1 MFGLQR
7 LAFGDFPDC
16 VNQFPLFVTTP
27 LRLFNSLHG
36 LRNFN
41 MTVKKIIGKVHLWL
55 GFTSGIAVFIIAV
68 TGSLYAFQAE
78 ISKLTGKAFRHVTP
92 QNTPYLQPTQLK
104 EIAEKQLP
112 GKHLHS
118 VQYGAHNEAVVAT
131 FYNFEPDNEYYYT
144 IYANPYSGEVLKVKN
159 MDRDFFRVVLLGHY
173 YLWLPE
179 AVGQRITIYATIIF
193 VVMMIT
199 GIILWWPRNKAAAKQ
214 RFSIKWNAA
223 WRRKNYDL
231 HNVLG
236 FYMTWGV
243 IFMAITGLI
252 FGWQLLANAIYKTAG
267 GKKSLTYQEP
277 LSDTTRIA
285 QATVLPVDKLWG
297 QMQQEHKDAATIE
310 MHFPSTDKSAIEVAV
325 NTDADTY
332 WKTDYRFFDQYTL
345 KELPVAHIYGRFK
358 DAKGADKL
366 LRMNYD
372 IHVGAIWGLPGKI
385 LAFFISL
392 ITASLPITGFMIW
405 WGRRKKKPSR

>member
-1 MFGLQR
+1 
-7 LAFGDFPDC
+7 
-16 VNQFPLFVTTP
+16 
-27 LRLFNSLHG
+27 
-36 LRNFN
+36 
-41 MTVKKIIGKVHLWL
+41 MTLKKIIGKVHLWL
-55 GFTSGIAVFIIAV
+55 GFTSGIVVFIIAV
-68 TGSLYAFQAE
+68 TGCLYAFQAE
-78 ISKLTGKAFRHVTP
+78 ISKLTGKTYRQVAP
-92 QNTPYLQPTQLK
+92 QNAPYLQPTQLK
-104 EIAEKQLP
+104 DIVEKQLP
-112 GKHLHS
+112 GKHVHS
-118 VQYGAHNEAVVAT
+118 VQYGARDEAVVAT
-131 FYNFEPDNEYYYT
+131 FYNFEPGNEYYYT
-144 IYANPYSGEVLKVKN
+144 IYANPYDGAVLKVKN
-159 MDRDFFRVVLLGHY
+159 MDRDFFRIVLLGHY

-199 GIILWWPRNKAAAKQ
+199 GIILWWPGNKAAAKQ

-236 FYMTWGV
+236 FYMTWVV

-252 FGWQLLANAIYKTAG
+252 FGWQLLANAVYKTAG

-277 LSDTTRIA
+277 LSDTTKLA
-285 QATVLPVDKLWG
+285 QATALPVDKLWG

-310 MHFPSTDKSAIEVAV
+310 MHFPATDKSAIEVAV
-325 NTDADTY
+325 NTDAATY

-345 KELPVAHIYGRFK
+345 KELPVNHIYGRFK

-372 IHVGAIWGLPGKI
+372 IHVGAIAGLPGKI
-385 LAFFISL
+385 VAFFASL
-392 ITASLPITGFMIW
+392 IAASLPITGFMIW

>member
-1 MFGLQR
+1 
-7 LAFGDFPDC
+7 
-16 VNQFPLFVTTP
+16 
-27 LRLFNSLHG
+27 
-36 LRNFN
+36 

-55 GFTSGIAVFIIAV
+55 GFTSGIIVFIIAI
-68 TGSLYAFQAE
+68 TGCLYAFQAE
-78 ISKLTGKAFRHVTP
+78 ISALTGKAYRHVAP
-92 QNTPYLQPTQLK
+92 QNAPYLQPTQLK

-118 VQYGAHNEAVVAT
+118 VQYGARNEAVVAT
-131 FYNFEPDNEYYYT
+131 FYNFEEGNEYYYMM
-144 IYANPYSGEVLKVKN
+144 YANPYSGEVMKVKN
-159 MDRDFFRVVLLGHY
+159 MDRDFFRIVLLGHY
-173 YLWLPE
+173 YLWLPT

-199 GIILWWPRNKAAAKQ
+199 GIILWWPGNKAAANQ

-236 FYMTWGV
+236 FYMTWVV

-277 LSDTTRIA
+277 LSDTTKIA
-285 QATVLPVDKLWG
+285 QAALLPVDQLWR
-297 QMQQEHKDAATIE
+297 QMQQEHKDAETIE
-310 MHFPSTDKSAIEVAV
+310 MHFPGTDKSAIEVAV

-345 KELPVAHIYGRFK
+345 KELPVQHIYGRFK
-358 DAKGADKL
+358 DAKGPDKL

-385 LAFFISL
+385 LAFFASL
-392 ITASLPITGFMIW
+392 IAASLPITGFIVW

>member
-1 MFGLQR
+1 
-7 LAFGDFPDC
+7 
-16 VNQFPLFVTTP
+16 
-27 LRLFNSLHG
+27 
-36 LRNFN
+36 

-55 GFTSGIAVFIIAV
+55 GFTSGIVVFIIAV
-68 TGSLYAFQAE
+68 TGCLYAFQAE
-78 ISKLTGKAFRHVTP
+78 ISKLTGKAYRNVAP

-104 EIAEKQLP
+104 DIAEKQLP

-118 VQYGAHNEAVVAT
+118 VQYGTRNEAVIAT
-131 FYNFEPDNEYYYT
+131 FYNFEQGNEYYYT
-144 IYANPYSGEVLKVKN
+144 LFVNPYSGAVLKVKN
-159 MDRDFFRVVLLGHY
+159 MDRDFFRIVLLGHY

-179 AVGQRITIYATIIF
+179 TVGQRITIYATIIF
-193 VVMMIT
+193 LVMMIT

-214 RFSIKWNAA
+214 RFSLKWNAA
-223 WRRKNYDL
+223 WRRRNYDL

-236 FYMTWGV
+236 FYMTWVV

-277 LSDTTRIA
+277 LSDTTKITRA
-285 QATVLPVDKLWG
+285 AVLPVDQLWR

-310 MHFPSTDKSAIEVAV
+310 MHFPGTDKSAIEVAV
-325 NTDADTY
+325 NTDAYTY
-332 WKTDYRFFDQYTL
+332 WKTDYRFFDQYSL
-345 KELPVAHIYGRFK
+345 KELSVGHIYGRFK

-385 LAFFISL
+385 LAFFASL
-392 ITASLPITGFMIW
+392 IAASLPVTGFMIW
-405 WGRRKKKPSR
+405 CGRKRKNLPDKSRRLY

>member
-1 MFGLQR
+1 
-7 LAFGDFPDC
+7 
-16 VNQFPLFVTTP
+16 
-27 LRLFNSLHG
+27 
-36 LRNFN
+36 
-41 MTVKKIIGKVHLWL
+41 MTVKKIVGKVHLWL
-55 GFTSGIAVFIIAV
+55 GFTSGIVVFIIAV
-68 TGSLYAFQAE
+68 TGCLYAFQAE
-78 ISKLTGKAFRHVTP
+78 ISKLTGRAYRYVAP

-104 EIAEKQLP
+104 EIAERQLP

-118 VQYGAHNEAVVAT
+118 VQYGAHDEAVVAT
-131 FYNFEPDNEYYYT
+131 FYNFETGNEYYYA

-159 MDRDFFRVVLLGHY
+159 MDRDFFRIVLLGHY

-179 AVGQRITIYATIIF
+179 AVGQRITIFATIIF

-236 FYMTWGV
+236 FYMTWVV

-277 LSDTTRIA
+277 LSDTTKIA
-285 QATVLPVDKLWG
+285 QAAALPVDKLWG
-297 QMQQEHKDAATIE
+297 QMQQDHKDAATIE
-310 MHFPSTDKSAIEVAV
+310 MHFPTGDKSAIEVAV

-345 KELPVAHIYGRFK
+345 KELPVNHIYGRFK
-358 DAKGADKL
+358 DAKGADQL

-385 LAFFISL
+385 LAFFASL
-392 ITASLPITGFMIW
+392 IAASLPVTGFMVW

>member
-1 MFGLQR
+1 
-7 LAFGDFPDC
+7 
-16 VNQFPLFVTTP
+16 
-27 LRLFNSLHG
+27 
-36 LRNFN
+36 

-55 GFTSGIAVFIIAV
+55 GFTSGIVVFIIAV
-68 TGSLYAFQAE
+68 TGCLYAFQAE
-78 ISKLTGKAFRHVTP
+78 ISKLTGKAYRYVAP
-92 QNTPYLQPTQLK
+92 QKTPYLQPTQLK
-104 EIAEKQLP
+104 QIAEKQLP

-118 VQYGAHNEAVVAT
+118 VQYGARNEAAVAT
-131 FYNFEPDNEYYYT
+131 FYNFEPGNEYYYT
-144 IYANPYSGEVLKVKN
+144 IYANPYNGEVLKVKN
-159 MDRDFFRVVLLGHY
+159 MDRDFFRIVLLGHY

-179 AVGQRITIYATIIF
+179 TVGQRITICATIIF

-236 FYMTWGV
+236 FYMTWVV

-252 FGWQLLANAIYKTAG
+252 FGWQLFANAIYKTAG

-277 LSDTTRIA
+277 LSDTTKMG
-285 QATVLPVDKLWG
+285 QATMLPVDKLWA
-297 QMQQEHKDAATIE
+297 QMQQDHKDAETIE
-310 MHFPSTDKSAIEVAV
+310 MHFPATDKSAIEVAV

-345 KELPVAHIYGRFK
+345 QELPVNHIYGRFK
-358 DAKGADKL
+358 DANGADKL

-385 LAFFISL
+385 LAFFASL
-392 ITASLPITGFMIW
+392 IAASLPITGFMIW

>member
-1 MFGLQR
+1 
-7 LAFGDFPDC
+7 
-16 VNQFPLFVTTP
+16 
-27 LRLFNSLHG
+27 
-36 LRNFN
+36 

-55 GFTSGIAVFIIAV
+55 GFTSGIIVFIIAV
-68 TGSLYAFQAE
+68 TGCLYAFQAE
-78 ISKLTGKAFRHVTP
+78 ISKLTGKDYRYVAP
-92 QNTPYLQPTQLK
+92 QSTPYLLPTKLK

-112 GKHLHS
+112 GKHVHS
-118 VQYGAHNEAVVAT
+118 VQYGARNEAVVAT
-131 FYNFEPDNEYYYT
+131 FYNFGANEYYYT
-144 IYANPYSGEVLKVKN
+144 IYLNPYNGEVLKVKN
-159 MDRDFFRVVLLGHY
+159 MDRDFFRIVLMGHY

-179 AVGQRITIYATIIF
+179 TVGQRITIYATIIF
-193 VVMMIT
+193 VGMMIT

-236 FYMTWGV
+236 FYMTWVV

-252 FGWQLLANAIYKTAG
+252 FGWQLLANVIYKTAG

-277 LSDTTRIA
+277 LSDTTKFA
-285 QATVLPVDKLWG
+285 QATALPVDKLWG
-297 QMQQEHKDAATIE
+297 QMQQEHQDAETIE
-310 MHFPSTDKSAIEVAV
+310 MHFPATDKSAIEVAV

-345 KELPVAHIYGRFK
+345 KELPVEHIYGRFK

-385 LAFFISL
+385 LAFFASL
-392 ITASLPITGFMIW
+392 IAASLPITGFMIW
-405 WGRRKKKPSR
+405 RGRKKKKPSR

>member
-1 MFGLQR
+1 
-7 LAFGDFPDC
+7 
-16 VNQFPLFVTTP
+16 
-27 LRLFNSLHG
+27 
-36 LRNFN
+36 

-55 GFTSGIAVFIIAV
+55 GFTSGIIVFIIAV
-68 TGSLYAFQAE
+68 TGCLYAFQAE
-78 ISKLTGKAFRHVTP
+78 ISAMAGKRYQKVTP
-92 QNTPYLQPTQLK
+92 QNASYLPPTQIK
-104 EIAEKQLP
+104 QIAEAKLP

-118 VQYGAHNEAVVAT
+118 VQYGAKDQAVVVT
-131 FYNFEPDNEYYYT
+131 FYSVEPEYYYT
-144 IYANPYSGEVLKVKN
+144 IYVNPYSGEVLKVKN
-159 MDRDFFRVVLLGHY
+159 MDRDFFRVVLMGHY
-173 YLWLPE
+173 YLWLPHE
-179 AVGQRITIYATIIF
+179 IGQRITIYSTIIF

-214 RFSIKWNAA
+214 RFTIKWSAA

-236 FYMTWGV
+236 FYMTWVV

-267 GKKSLTYQEP
+267 GEKSLTYAEP
-277 LSDTTRIA
+277 LSDTTKIA
-285 QATVLPVDKLWG
+285 QAVSMPVDKLWV
-297 QMQQEHKDAATIE
+297 QMQQEHQDAETIE
-310 MHFPSTDKSAIEVAV
+310 MHFPASDSSSIEVAV

-332 WKTDYRFFDQYTL
+332 WRTDYRFFDQYSM
-345 KELPVAHIYGRFK
+345 KELPVDHIYGRLK

-385 LAFFISL
+385 LAFCGSL
-392 ITASLPITGFMIW
+392 IAASLPVTGFIIW
-405 WGRRKKKPSR
+405 WGRRKKKPLPK

>member
-1 MFGLQR
+1 
-7 LAFGDFPDC
+7 
-16 VNQFPLFVTTP
+16 
-27 LRLFNSLHG
+27 
-36 LRNFN
+36 

-55 GFTSGIAVFIIAV
+55 GFTSGIIVFIIAI
-68 TGSLYAFQAE
+68 TGCLYAFQAE
-78 ISKLTGKAFRHVTP
+78 ISALTGKAYRHVAA
-92 QNTPYLQPTQLK
+92 QNAPYLPPTQLK
-104 EIAEKQLP
+104 GIAERHLP

-118 VQYGAHNEAVVAT
+118 VQYGARNEAVAAT
-131 FYNFEPDNEYYYT
+131 FYNFEEGNEYYYT
-144 IYANPYSGEVLKVKN
+144 MYANPYSGQVLKVKN

-173 YLWLPE
+173 YLWLPT

-199 GIILWWPRNKAAAKQ
+199 GIIMWWPRNKAAAKQ

-231 HNVLG
+231 HNVFG
-236 FYMTWGV
+236 FYTTWVV

-277 LSDTTRIA
+277 LSDTTKIA
-285 QATVLPVDKLWG
+285 QAALLPVDQLWR
-297 QMQQEHKDAATIE
+297 QMQQEHKDAETIE
-310 MHFPSTDKSAIEVAV
+310 MHFPGTDKSAIEVAV

-345 KELPVAHIYGRFK
+345 KELPVQHIYGRFK

-385 LAFFISL
+385 LAFFASL
-392 ITASLPITGFMIW
+392 IAASLPITGFMVW